1 MNEAPLPTP
10 KSKADIEILQR
21 MRKKI
26 AVERARQSPF
36 WADKLANI
44 NSDKLDDPEEWGKIP
59 ILHKEE
65 LRALSAA
72 EFYRDFCHGTKSD
85 YAEYWR
91 SGGSTG
97 KPLFY
102 PRSKE
107 DLRYNML
114 GFTRTF
120 TCMGIA
126 AGAAAHLSFPLGI
139 HPAGHMW
146 ARAGEIMGLAMAWV
160 GAGNSA
166 PSEAQLQLIEML
178 KPDLWM
184 GMSSYGLHLANL
196 AESLDIDLT
205 ASSVERILCTAE
217 PLSMA
222 KRQKLQRMWG
232 ADVFD
237 AFGMTEISMMGAEAG
252 SAGELHIWT
261 DLAHIEVVD
270 PESHQPVAPG
280 APGALVVTSLYGNN
294 CTPFLRWFSGD
305 IVVYQ
310 EEGSSDSPLSV
321 FPVLRH
327 AHRTA
332 GFFKVRGVNINHAE
346 LEDLMFDDAAIGD
359 FKAAAVND
367 GGLDDLR
374 LSIEIAKGQ
383 HPQQVS
389 DLIAQKI
396 KATFEISPIIEQL
409 PTGTLAAEF
418 ESSVKAPRFADL
430 RE

>member
-1 MNEAPLPTP
+1 MNGAPLAIP
-10 KSKADIEILQR
+10 KSKAEIEALQR
-21 MRKKI
+21 RQKRL
-26 AVERARQSPF
+26 AVERAKRSAF
-36 WADKLANI
+36 WADRLADI
-44 NSDKLDDPEEWGKIP
+44 NLEKLDDPAEWQKIP

-65 LRALSAA
+65 LRQLSAA
-72 EFYRDFCHGTKSD
+72 EFYRDFCHAPKTD

-102 PRSKE
+102 PRTKE

-126 AGAAAHLSFPLGI
+126 AGTSAHLSFPLGI

-146 ARAGEIMGLAMAWV
+146 ARAGEIMNIAMAWV

-166 PSEAQLQLIEML
+166 PSQVQLELIDML
-178 KPDLWM
+178 RPDLWM

-196 AESLDIDLT
+196 AEAGDHDLR
-205 ASSVERILCTAE
+205 ASSVDRILCTAE

-222 KRQKLQRMWG
+222 KRQKLERMWG
-232 ADVFD
+232 ADVYD

-252 SAGELHIWT
+252 TAGELHVWT
-261 DLAHIEVVD
+261 DLAYIEVVD
-270 PESHQPVAPG
+270 PETYAPVAPG
-280 APGALVVTSLYGNN
+280 DPGALVVTSLFGNN

-305 IVVYQ
+305 IVSYQ
-310 EEGSSDSPLSV
+310 EEGSSDSPLSI
-321 FPVLRH
+321 FPVIRH

-332 GFFKVRGVNINHAE
+332 GFFKIRGVNINHAE

-359 FKAAAVND
+359 FKAVAVND

-374 LSIEIAKGQ
+374 LSIEISKGRDAAQ
-383 HPQQVS
+383 VAAQVS
-389 DLIAQKI
+389 RKV
-396 KATFEISPIIEQL
+396 KSVFEITPVIEQL
-409 PTGTLAAEF
+409 PVGTLALEF
-418 ESSVKAPRFADL
+418 ETTVKAPRFADQ